1 VIVHLNGEQRDD
13 LRDGATVAEAVALA
27 GVEPDAR
34 GVAVAVDREVVPRSA
49 WDETTLTPGARVEV
63 LTAIQGG

>member
-1 VIVHLNGEQRDD
+1 VIVCLNGEQRDD

-27 GVEPDAR
+27 GVAPDTR
-34 GVAVAVDREVVPRSA
+34 GVAVAVDRAVVPRGE
-49 WDETTLTPGARVEV
+49 WERTTLAPGAHVEV